1 MTVVWRPDYNGTPGK
16 MTLAQEF
23 TWNETVWNPS
33 MLSTAL
39 WLDAADAST
48 ITESGGA
55 VSQWDDKSGNGRNAT
70 QPTSGNRPTY
80 QSSVQNSKNVIRFNS
95 ASSQFLTCSNT
106 AGAFN
111 YLHSG
116 QGLII
121 AVVKVGTTA
130 DPNALYGV
138 LGNAGAFNSNRRG
151 FSLYWDD
158 RISVPSSN
166 RIGVSAYDGLNNN
179 VYSVNQEDILLPQS
193 FGIAGALIDAANGIA
208 DNRVAL
214 LINGSTYTGNT
225 NTATVSTGDASFDFQ
240 LGDYATGSAYL
251 QGDIGETI
259 IVPGA
264 VSTLNRQKLE
274 GYLSHKW
281 GLTAN
286 LPSDHPYKLV
296 GPTP

>member
-1 MTVVWRPDYNGTPGK
+1 MSIYVPGK
-16 MTLAQEF
+16 VTLAKEF

-33 MLSTAL
+33 MITTAL

-48 ITESGGA
+48 ITTVGGA
-55 VSQWDDKSGNGRNAT
+55 VSQWNDKSGKGRNAT

-80 QSSVQNSKNVIRFNS
+80 QSSVQNSRNVIRFNA

-121 AVVKVGTTA
+121 SVVKVGTTA

-138 LGNAGAFNSNRRG
+138 LGNAGAFNGLRRG
-151 FSLYWDD
+151 FSLAWDD
-158 RISVPSSN
+158 RTLVPTSN
-166 RIGVSAYDGLNNN
+166 RISTAAYDGLNNN
-179 VYSVNQEDILLPQS
+179 VYSVGQSDILLPQS

-225 NTATVSTGDASFDFQ
+225 STATVSTGDASFDFQ
-240 LGDYATGSAYL
+240 FGDYGTGFAYL

-259 IVPGA
+259 IVQGA

-274 GYLSHKW
+274 GYLAHKW

-286 LPSDHPYKLV
+286 LPNDHPYKLV